1 MDRHYEQGNQE
12 NNLQGT
18 VMIKS
23 QLLEGRLA
31 ITQDKIL
38 TRRPVPERAIS
49 ANPGLKFALF
59 FLYMY
64 SFSLV
69 KCPLLAEGF
78 PLLDILLTR

>member
-1 MDRHYEQGNQE
+1 MDRHKEQGNQE

-23 QLLEGRLA
+23 QLFEGRLA

-49 ANPGLKFALF
+49 ANPGLKFDLF
-59 FLYMY
+59 FYPCT
-64 SFSLV
+64 V
-69 KCPLLAEGF
+69 LA
-78 PLLDILLTR
+78 